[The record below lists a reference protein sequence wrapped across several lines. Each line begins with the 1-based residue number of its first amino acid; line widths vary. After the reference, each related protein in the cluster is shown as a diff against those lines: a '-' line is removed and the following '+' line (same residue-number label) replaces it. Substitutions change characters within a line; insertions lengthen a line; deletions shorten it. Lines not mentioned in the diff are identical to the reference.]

1 MVRQRNLPAVRSLEA
16 AASVAATAVAGSPA
30 AEVAPQ
36 TSATEPAKT
45 STTAEA
51 ASSAADSDIA
61 SGPATEQ
68 GEGSQPGARSEG
80 EPVPQSDVAAAPRE
94 LEEYAAEAS
103 AAGGMLNEGEQAAAH
118 GADSKQPAGKQTDS
132 VEEQAEG
139 SGLPGAAEASKGDE
153 GQAGVSKGDG
163 EGDGADVSGVDLTG
177 SAGIADEEQLLPALM
192 RQVSPASPVMPV
204 WVRT

>member
-1 MVRQRNLPAVRSLEA
+1 
-16 AASVAATAVAGSPA
+16 
-30 AEVAPQ
+30 
-36 TSATEPAKT
+36 
-45 STTAEA
+45 
-51 ASSAADSDIA
+51 
-61 SGPATEQ
+61 
-68 GEGSQPGARSEG
+68 
-80 EPVPQSDVAAAPRE
+80 
-94 LEEYAAEAS
+94 
-103 AAGGMLNEGEQAAAH
+103 MLNEGEQAAAH

-132 VEEQAEG
+132 AEEQAEG